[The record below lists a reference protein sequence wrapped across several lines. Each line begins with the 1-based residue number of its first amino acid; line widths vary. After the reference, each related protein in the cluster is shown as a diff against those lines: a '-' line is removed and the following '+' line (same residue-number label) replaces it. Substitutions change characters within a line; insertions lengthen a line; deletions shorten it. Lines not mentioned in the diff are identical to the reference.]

1 MDLHVYLVQV
11 LLLLVLQDVVL
22 LDIILQVQHVLDVQK
37 DLLSVHQLINLL
49 LAWLVISLHLVQNV
63 LNYLLDN

>member
-1 MDLHVYLVQV
+1 VQV

-22 LDIILQVQHVLDVQK
+22 LDIILQVQHVLNVLK

-49 LAWLVISLHLVQNV
+49 LVWLVITLHLVQNV
-63 LNYLLDN
+63 LNYLLDNQQLH

>member
-1 MDLHVYLVQV
+1 VQV

-22 LDIILQVQHVLDVQK
+22 LDIILQVQHVLDVHK